1 MPALLSSGG
10 LVVIQ
15 KSKLVLETMVLDTE
29 EQSTNNRKL
38 IIGCV
43 TLSREVISKTS
54 HFLFEIINY
63 CYTFRETIKRLNMKN
78 STITLKLAG
87 FSNVQEVYYP
97 LALLMGYRV
106 VERHI
111 EMT

>member
-43 TLSREVISKTS
+43 TLSREVSKTS

-78 STITLKLAG
+78 STITLKMAG
-87 FSNVQEVYYP
+87 LSNVQEVYYP
-97 LALLMGYRV
+97 LALIMGYRV
-106 VERHI
+106 VERHL
-111 EMT
+111 EMA